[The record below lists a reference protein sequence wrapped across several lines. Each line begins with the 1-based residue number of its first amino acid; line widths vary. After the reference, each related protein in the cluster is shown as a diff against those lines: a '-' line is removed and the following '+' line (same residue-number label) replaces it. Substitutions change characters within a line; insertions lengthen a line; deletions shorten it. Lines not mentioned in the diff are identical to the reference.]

1 MKKSPNLLA
10 TFSYL
15 EVYKNYFFF
24 IPEAA
29 SSTSLKA
36 PVRCFIAST
45 MLFASSGIFFEPNS
59 KTKMTA
65 IIINSLLPSPNIS
78 LFFSVNIKV
87 ARVWKIDFGS
97 INNFGIILLIP
108 LLGLLFILLFL
119 AYYGWHKYFTLRKSV
134 RKDLEQT
141 QGRIKQEFK
150 ILSFEAVEEMNNV
163 IKKGKSKVLT
173 AKEKQSINSLK
184 ETISEVDESLHQL
197 IQKIKDDVK

>member
-1 MKKSPNLLA
+1 MNIVLSNDKTLN
-10 TFSYL
+10 TFKVVSDGVGKFTFES
-15 EVYKNYFFF
+15 EVLSDPSLYTLGADLINKDGS
-24 IPEAA
+24 IGA
-29 SSTSLKA
+29 SSD
-36 PVRCFIAST
+36 R
-45 MLFASSGIFFEPNS
+45 
-59 KTKMTA
+59 
-65 IIINSLLPSPNIS
+65 
-78 LFFSVNIKV
+78 VNIKV

-119 AYYGWHKYFTLRKSV
+119 AYYGWHKYFALRRSV
-134 RKDLEQT
+134 RKDLDQT

-150 ILSFEAVEEMNNV
+150 ILSFEAVEEMNNI